1 MHLPKISIITTYY
14 NSVRLGNFVEKS
26 MVCLLSQT
34 YKHIEFICVND
45 GSTDETLEQLKEYAQ
60 KDSRIILVDKK
71 NEGVAQYAKAAGQE
85 AATGDFIML
94 LDHDDKISDD
104 AIAQAVDVITS
115 NPEIDAVSM
124 LIKVYYSNG
133 KERCLYQLNKEIP
146 PLEDFE
152 PAIITG
158 AEAYGLTVG
167 RYDFHFRGLI
177 VKEKFKAIS
186 YRYPEKIVNGDEIV
200 ERQIIKTLDKITSC
214 KGVYHHYIYE
224 NSSAKSYHLKKTDL
238 VRTDVILR
246 KQFKND
252 GVYDARK
259 GIFELIAY
267 KNLITAIKVYHHF
280 EKKITGTEKNFY
292 LERLQEGFRK
302 LERKTLLSQFTG
314 FAKLYHWI
322 LTISFSAMYWF
333 YRIKD

>member
-26 MVCLLSQT
+26 MACLLSQN

-104 AIAQAVDVITS
+104 AISQAVEVITS

-133 KERCLYQLNKEIP
+133 AERCIYQLNKEIQST
-146 PLEDFE
+146 ENFE
-152 PAIITG
+152 PHFITG
-158 AEAYGLTVG
+158 ADAYSLTVG

-177 VKEKFKAIS
+177 VREKFKAIS

-200 ERQIIKTLDKITSC
+200 ERQIIKTLNHITCC

-246 KQFKND
+246 NQFKKD
-252 GVYDARK
+252 GVYEARK
-259 GIFELIAY
+259 GVFELIAY
-267 KNLITAIKVYHHF
+267 KNLITGVKVYHHF
-280 EKKITGTEKNFY
+280 EKKITKTEKTFY
-292 LERLQEGFRK
+292 QERLHEGFRT
-302 LERKTLLSQFTG
+302 LERETLLTQFTG
-314 FAKLYHWI
+314 FAKLYHKI
-322 LTISFSAMYWF
+322 LTSSFSVMYWF
-333 YRIKD
+333 YKMKN